1 MLQGL
6 VYLRE
11 ELFVKG
17 ENGKGKATHLSLL
30 CEKCSILAL
39 LLVTKYQVAGKVSYH
54 LIMRKIN
61 CCPLAVCHGKLDS
74 VIK

>member
-1 MLQGL
+1 MQLGMVTSTCSLQGRVVLLQGL

-30 CEKCSILAL
+30 TNCEKCSILA
-39 LLVTKYQVAGKVSYH
+39 
-54 LIMRKIN
+54 
-61 CCPLAVCHGKLDS
+61 CCL
-74 VIK
+74 